1 MTDQSFSRDD
11 IVRIFEAYFEK
22 YKKTEGDRTSW
33 SAIWTDVNSVGT
45 LELNLTKCPRGT
57 TFKIFADKKKYAE
70 AMGWDA
76 FFDTMDA
83 LSVERPGLYEPD
95 RIFADM
101 EFAT

>member
-1 MTDQSFSRDD
+1 MTHDD
-11 IVRIFEAYFEK
+11 IIRIFEAYFEK

-33 SAIWTDVNSVGT
+33 SAVWTDMSVAGT

-57 TFKIFADKKKYAE
+57 TFKIFVDKKKYAE
-70 AMGWDA
+70 VQGWDA
-76 FFDTMDA
+76 FFETMAALDA
-83 LSVERPGLYEPD
+83 ERPGLYQPE